1 MYQYD
6 RSNFQIPRQLMC
18 PDSPGRTDIG
28 GACAESRRRKTTAAT
43 RPAPGKAAPSH
54 NGGSP
59 APVIPAPTH
68 KGGCQ
73 PASYRERAQEGEVSS
88 ENDPTRA
95 RHRNIAVASAM
106 PLRENHRATPAMREM
121 NIAPSL
127 TPNTRRPV
135 HMSSYGGTLP

>member
-6 RSNFQIPRQLMC
+6 RSNVQIPRQLIC
-18 PDSPGRTDIG
+18 PDSTGRADIS
-28 GACAESRRRKTTAAT
+28 GACAESSRRKMTAAT
-43 RPAPGKAAPSH
+43 RPTAVIAAPS
-54 NGGSP
+54 
-59 APVIPAPTH
+59 H

-73 PASYRERAQEGEVSS
+73 PASYRDRAQDGEVSS

-95 RHRNIAVASAM
+95 RHRNIAIASAM
-106 PLRENHRATPAMREM
+106 PLRANHRAIPATREM

-135 HMSSYGGTLP
+135 HMSS